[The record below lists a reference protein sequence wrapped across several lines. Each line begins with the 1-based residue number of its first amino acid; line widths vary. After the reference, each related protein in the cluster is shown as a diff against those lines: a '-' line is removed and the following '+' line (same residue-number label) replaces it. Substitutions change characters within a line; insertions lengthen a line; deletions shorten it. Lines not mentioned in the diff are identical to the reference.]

1 MKNKWLYW
9 APRILAISFAVFTT
23 LFAVDVFWKGYG
35 FWGTVLALLIHLIP
49 TYLIIIATLVAWKWE
64 TIGGIIFI
72 VLGISY
78 IIMIMDKASMI
89 AYLVIAGPVILAGSL
104 FILNKIIK

>member
-64 TIGGIIFI
+64 TIGGTIIW
-72 VLGISY
+72 GI
-78 IIMIMDKASMI
+78 
-89 AYLVIAGPVILAGSL
+89 VILYFVTSIISFLQFIGSMC
-104 FILNKIIK
+104 

>member
-1 MKNKWLYW
+1 MK
-9 APRILAISFAVFTT
+9 PTTFVIILT
-23 LFAVDVFWKGYG
+23 
-35 FWGTVLALLIHLIP
+35 TVLALLIHLIP